1 MKNLFFFIPIIFWSN
16 TLSAQDIPSSQVPN
30 EVKTAFLRVEANPKD
45 VEWEKKGQYYEVEYE
60 IGRFDHELW
69 ISPTGQILRHKE
81 EVSSSNL
88 PQSIKNL
95 LQTQYKEFRV
105 DDVDKLT
112 VGNNVFYKI
121 ELENDRGSRKQEIDL
136 VLDENAKPQD
146 ASVWYQVSNK

>member
-1 MKNLFFFIPIIFWSN
+1 MG
-16 TLSAQDIPSSQVPN
+16 
-30 EVKTAFLRVEANPKD
+30 
-45 VEWEKKGQYYEVEYE
+45 KKGQYYEVEYE